1 MFTLSPPSFIS
12 LFIPHILYINF
23 LSFPPHVTLVKSSQ
37 ISFICESAFPYCFRA
52 SFTESCGLI
61 NIKLC
66 RNQQN
71 CHFYD
76 IADQPEDIS
85 SQFCVQL
92 YLSGTIGAFHAS
104 AVDDKKIHFSLRLD
118 VLFVVKK
125 KSISRLLF
133 QSGSV

>member
-1 MFTLSPPSFIS
+1 MQIHISFLNYLHLCVYTFSSIIYFSVHPTHFIHQFSFIPS
-12 LFIPHILYINF
+12 TRH
-23 LSFPPHVTLVKSSQ
+23 TCQVKSNQ

-66 RNQQN
+66 RNQRN

-76 IADQPEDIS
+76 ISDQPEDIS
-85 SQFCVQL
+85 SQFGVQL

-118 VLFVVKK
+118 VLFVV
-125 KSISRLLF
+125 
-133 QSGSV
+133 